1 VTHAATTRGS
11 GGPQRAKGSTA
22 RSTLASLER
31 QLGEGGVAAVLDTLP
46 PPVRDAVGRAAPTD
60 DLPYPALVALWEAV
74 DRALHGHPAAGDAW
88 HERAGEEAIRS
99 AGMRLYGG
107 ILRKATPHA
116 FLTQS
121 ISLFQLFYAPGDM
134 EVVVEQGTRAVL
146 RLVGFDPV
154 TPRFCARL
162 TGGLRE
168 SIRQAG
174 GQEAQVAHVRCTL
187 VGDAFCEWALQWA
200 PSAPVTGGADDEAL
214 ARDA

>member
-1 VTHAATTRGS
+1 MHGGTGRGS

-22 RSTLASLER
+22 RSTVASLER
-31 QLGEGGVAAVLDTLP
+31 LVGPAAVEALLEALP
-46 PPVRDAVGRAAPTD
+46 DPVRQAVRQVTPTEE
-60 DLPYPALVALWEAV
+60 LPYAALVALWEA
-74 DRALHGHPAAGDAW
+74 ADAMVRTLPPLDLPW
-88 HERAGEEAIRS
+88 DERAGEEAIRS
-99 AGMRLYGG
+99 AGMQLYGG

-121 ISLFQLFYAPGDM
+121 VSLFQLFYAPGDM
-134 EVVVEQGTRAVL
+134 EVVAEDGTRAVL

-154 TPRFCARL
+154 TVRFCARL

-174 GQEAQVAHVRCTL
+174 GQHPQVAHVRCTL
-187 VGDAFCEWALQWA
+187 AGDAFCEWALQWEPA
-200 PSAPVTGGADDEAL
+200 AEEEVL